1 MVVHGC
7 FWHKLRNRFGG
18 EAPNTSDY
26 FIKNEEDILNQRA
39 QFNEKAKLERRKK
52 VMQEKGFEP
61 IKNNDQFQGTYKV
74 KWYFKNAAVAD
85 SARYHAQILIL
96 EGGLGYFKG
105 DQKYGQPSAS
115 LRSELFIAY
124 KNNGEIFMQGDL
136 DLFDVG
142 RSYPTELKGTLKI
155 REEPEI
161 TGVWAEGDIFELE
174 LEKLN

>member
-1 MVVHGC
+1 
-7 FWHKLRNRFGG
+7 
-18 EAPNTSDY
+18 
-26 FIKNEEDILNQRA
+26 
-39 QFNEKAKLERRKK
+39 
-52 VMQEKGFEP
+52 MQEKGFEP

-74 KWYFKNAAVAD
+74 QWYFKNAAVAD
-85 SARYHAQILIL
+85 SAREYQSTDSLIL